1 MRNARPASRR
11 AAGMGWRALTSGSGA
26 PSATMDPLATCSV
39 AKARNGEKSMPNRG
53 GRIPRKALR

>member
-1 MRNARPASRR
+1 
-11 AAGMGWRALTSGSGA
+11 MGWRALTSGSGA